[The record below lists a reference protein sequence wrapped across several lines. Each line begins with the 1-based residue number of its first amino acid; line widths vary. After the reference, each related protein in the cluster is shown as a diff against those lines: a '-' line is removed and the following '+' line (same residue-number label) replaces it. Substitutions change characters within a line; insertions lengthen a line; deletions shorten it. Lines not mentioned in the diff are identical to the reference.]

1 VTAVLGDIFLFIV
14 PGDLLHPFSSL
25 YEADRY
31 SASTLFTNTPGKNS
45 IYEADRYS
53 ASTLFTN
60 TPGKNSIAFL
70 MAVDDGGDYS
80 NGIPI
85 AAPMRSAARGLRVN
99 LNQSAYDFRADRLF
113 SMR

>member
-1 VTAVLGDIFLFIV
+1 MTVVLGDIFLFIV

-31 SASTLFTNTPGKNS
+31 SASTL
-45 IYEADRYS
+45 
-53 ASTLFTN
+53 LTN

-70 MAVDDGGDYS
+70 MAVDDDGDYS
-80 NGIPI
+80 NGIQI